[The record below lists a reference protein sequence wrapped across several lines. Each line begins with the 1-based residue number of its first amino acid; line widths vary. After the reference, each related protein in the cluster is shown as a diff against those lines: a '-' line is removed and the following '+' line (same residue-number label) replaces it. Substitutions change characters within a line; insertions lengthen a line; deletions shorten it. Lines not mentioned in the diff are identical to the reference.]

1 MNIEN
6 IVIVLCIL
14 VLFYLCSN
22 KKENFELVQPMEP
35 LDLTN
40 LHSLCPRSLQRA
52 TSRRGAYYSNYPKC
66 RDGEALGTGKC
77 TTGGT
82 TVNLGIVPPELVPP
96 ENYPQNNYRC
106 TNPGNPFTTLE
117 RCPEN
122 AEFLDANRKNQCF
135 CKPTFKISDD
145 KKSCNCPANSDI
157 VNGQCVCKSG
167 FQISDDKTSCD
178 CPANSS
184 VVDGKCGCNVFYQ
197 LNNGQC
203 EFRPFTIAS
212 ELDLQSLT
220 TIIDD
225 MRRGVIQ

>member
-14 VLFYLCSN
+14 VLFYLCTN

-40 LHSLCPRSLQRA
+40 LHSLCPNSLQRA
-52 TSRRGAYYSNYPKC
+52 TPKRAAYYSNFPKC

-77 TTGGT
+77 TAGGT
-82 TVNLGIVPPELVPP
+82 TVNLGIVPPDIVPAG
-96 ENYPQNNYRC
+96 NYPQNNYRC

-117 RCPEN
+117 KCPEN
-122 AEFLDANRKNQCF
+122 SEFLGTNKNQCF

-167 FQISDDKTSCD
+167 FQISDDKKSCN
-178 CPANSS
+178 CP
-184 VVDGKCGCNVFYQ
+184 VFYQ

-203 EFRPFTIAS
+203 EFRPFTISS
-212 ELDLQSLT
+212 ELDLQSVS

-225 MRRGVIQ
+225 RRRGVL